1 MPYNACMPQVGETYV
16 EVRADTSK
24 VGSDI
29 EKGVT
34 QEVKKAEKAVGGFA
48 DAWKKVELKGTSKQI
63 QDVTSKAVL
72 PAGIALTAVS
82 GAFTFMAK
90 KAEEAEIAQRRLA
103 SVMSSMGYPQAT
115 ARVSAYADELEKN
128 LAIDG
133 ELIKATQTKL
143 ATFANLTKTVGEAGG
158 AFDRATV
165 AALDLAAAGFGS
177 AETNAVQLGKAL
189 QDPIKGIGAL
199 ARAGVT
205 FTAQEKEKIKTLVE
219 SGQTLQAQDL
229 ILKAIE
235 TQVGGT
241 AKASKSSFAAIQISL
256 ENAAESIGSVL
267 LPVINLLAGVF
278 EGFASFAKNNTGLF
292 ITLGVVVGGIAAAI
306 IAVNTALKVQ
316 MAIETISAGIKATYA
331 LITGTATTAIVAETV
346 ATTAATAAQVGLNTA
361 MALNPIGI
369 IVIAVL
375 ALVAAFVIAYKKIDW
390 FRNGVN
396 KIINAIIGY
405 FEFMINVWI
414 KVINGLTSGVNK
426 LTGFLSKIGIDIPKI
441 GQIAEVTFGR
451 IADAAKKAASAADF
465 RKFEESTKNLGGAAE
480 DTTPKITGL
489 GGAADKAG
497 EAAKAA
503 AAKVKTLRDEMG
515 KGFEENLKKAGSVL
529 ETARKAFS
537 DFAVD
542 VGKAV
547 TSAFSFG
554 DSFKTVKENSTNLT
568 KAIKDQTD
576 AENKLAEARKGN
588 DPTKIADATADLAV
602 AIKAV
607 GEAQKQPLTFLDDLA
622 VQATKAKDF
631 GVLVNR
637 LIAGGLSESALQQ
650 VLSAGVDAGSAIATE
665 LLSSADGILKA
676 NTLTAQVQAVGDQV
690 GLNAAANFKQAGVTA
705 GEALVAG
712 VTEVISKYQVSL
724 KSKKLTAKQLTK
736 LQKDFAIDVEFQFSQ
751 GVPALANGG
760 IFAGAQNAIIG
771 EAGAEAVI
779 PLTRPRRALDLMEQS
794 GLATLARGQ
803 GSAVNIESATFV
815 SPIDAQLLAAKVMV
829 AERARSFAQ

>member
-1 MPYNACMPQVGETYV
+1 MPQVGETYI

-24 VGSDI
+24 VGKDI
-29 EKGVT
+29 EQGVT
-34 QEVKKAEKAVGGFA
+34 QEVKKAERAVEGFA
-48 DAWKKVELKGTSKQI
+48 DAWKKVELKGTKGQLK
-63 QDVTSKAVL
+63 DLTDKAVV
-72 PAGIALTAVS
+72 PAGIALTAVT

-103 SVMSSMGYPQAT
+103 SVMSSMGYAGAT
-115 ARVSAYADELEKN
+115 ARVSAYADELEKT
-128 LAIDG
+128 LAVDG

-143 ATFANLTKTVGEAGG
+143 ATFANLTKTVGQTGG

-241 AKASKSSFAAIQISL
+241 AEASKSSFAAIQISL

-267 LPVINLLAGVF
+267 LPVIDTLAGVF
-278 EGFASFAKNNTGLF
+278 AGFASFAEENTGLF
-292 ITLGVVVGGIAAAI
+292 ITLGVVIGGIAASV
-306 IAVNTALKVQ
+306 IAVNTALKIQ
-316 MAIETISAGIKATYA
+316 MAIETLAAGVKATYA
-331 LITGTATTAIVAETV
+331 LITGTATAATGANTAALVGQTV
-346 ATTAATAAQVGLNTA
+346 ATANATAAQVGLNTA
-361 MALNPIGI
+361 MALNPIGLI
-369 IVIAVL
+369 IVAIV
-375 ALVAAFVIAYKKIDW
+375 ALVAAFVVAYKKIEW
-390 FRNGVN
+390 FRKGVN
-396 KIINAIIGY
+396 AVVNAIIGY
-405 FEFMINVWI
+405 FEFMINSWI
-414 KVINGLTSGVNK
+414 KVINGLTSGINK
-426 LTGFLSKIGIDIPKI
+426 IGGLLGKIGIDIPKI

-451 IADAAKKAASAADF
+451 IGEAATKAASAADF
-465 RKFEESTKNLGGAAE
+465 RKFEESTKNAGEAAEETTPKVAALGGAAE
-480 DTTPKITGL
+480 KTAT
-489 GGAADKAG
+489 
-497 EAAKAA
+497 
-503 AAKVKTLRDEMG
+503 KVKSLRDEFG
-515 KGFEENLKKAGSVL
+515 KGFEDNLKKAGDVL
-529 ETARKAFS
+529 DKARKAFS

-547 TSAFSFG
+547 TGAFSFKDAFDAG
-554 DSFKTVKENSTNLT
+554 TESGSGFLAALNAQAVKTQN
-568 KAIKDQTD
+568 
-576 AENKLAEARKGN
+576 
-588 DPTKIADATADLAV
+588 
-602 AIKAV
+602 
-607 GEAQKQPLTFLDDLA
+607 
-622 VQATKAKDF
+622 F

-637 LIAGGLSESALQQ
+637 LIAGGLSEAALQQ

-665 LLSSADGILKA
+665 LLSSADGILRA

-690 GLNAAANFKQAGVTA
+690 GLNAAGNFKQAGVTA

-712 VTEVISKYQVSL
+712 ISSVINKYQVSL
-724 KSKKLTAKQLTK
+724 KSKKLTARQLAK
-736 LQKDFAIDVEFQFSQ
+736 LQKEFAVDVSFQFSQ
-751 GVPALANGG
+751 NVPELANGG
-760 IFAGAQNAIIG
+760 IFSGAQNAIIG

-794 GLATLARGQ
+794 GLASLARTS

>member
-1 MPYNACMPQVGETYV
+1 MPQVGETYI

-24 VGSDI
+24 VGNDI

-34 QEVKKAEKAVGGFA
+34 QEVKKAENAVKGFA
-48 DAWKKVELKGTSKQI
+48 DAWKGVELKGTKGQI
-63 QDVTSKAVL
+63 KDLTDKAVV
-72 PAGIALTAVS
+72 PAGIALTAVT

-103 SVMSSMGYPQAT
+103 SVMSSMGYGEAT

-128 LAIDG
+128 LAVDG

-143 ATFANLTKTVGEAGG
+143 ATFANLTKTVNESGG

-219 SGQTLQAQDL
+219 SGQTLQAQDM

-241 AKASKSSFAAIQISL
+241 AEASKSSFAAIQISL

-267 LPVINLLAGVF
+267 LPVIDTLAGVF
-278 EGFASFAKNNTGLF
+278 EGFATFAEENTGLF
-292 ITLGVVVGGIAAAI
+292 ITLGVVIGGIAASV
-306 IAVNTALKVQ
+306 IAVNTALKIQ
-316 MAIETISAGIKATYA
+316 MAIETLAAGVKATFA
-331 LITGTATTAIVAETV
+331 LITGTSTAATGANTVALVGQTA
-346 ATTAATAAQVGLNTA
+346 ATTAATAAQTGLNTA
-361 MALNPIGI
+361 MALNPIGLI
-369 IVIAVL
+369 IVAIV
-375 ALVAAFVIAYKKIDW
+375 ALVAAFVVAYKKIDW

-396 KIINAIIGY
+396 KVINLIIGY
-405 FEFMINVWI
+405 FEFMINAWI
-414 KVINGLTSGVNK
+414 KVINGLTSGINK
-426 LTGFLSKIGIDIPKI
+426 VSGLLGKVGIDIPKI

-451 IADAAKKAASAADF
+451 IGEAATKAASAADF
-465 RKFEESTKNLGGAAE
+465 RKFEESTKNAGDAAE
-480 DTTPKITGL
+480 EVTPKITNL
-489 GGAADKAG
+489 GGAADKTAT
-497 EAAKAA
+497 
-503 AAKVKTLRDEMG
+503 KVKALRDEFG
-515 KGFEENLKKAGSVL
+515 KGFEDNLKKAGDVL
-529 ETARKAFS
+529 EKARKAFS

-547 TSAFSFG
+547 TGAFSFKEAFDAG
-554 DSFKTVKENSTNLT
+554 TESGSGFLAALNAQAVKTQN
-568 KAIKDQTD
+568 
-576 AENKLAEARKGN
+576 
-588 DPTKIADATADLAV
+588 
-602 AIKAV
+602 
-607 GEAQKQPLTFLDDLA
+607 
-622 VQATKAKDF
+622 F

-637 LIAGGLSESALQQ
+637 LIAGGLSEAALQQ
-650 VLSAGVDAGSAIATE
+650 VLAAGVDAGSAIATE
-665 LLSSADGILKA
+665 LLSSADGILRA

-690 GLNAAANFKQAGVTA
+690 GLNAAGNFKQAGVTA

-712 VTEVISKYQVSL
+712 VNEVINKYKVSL
-724 KSKKLTAKQLTK
+724 KSKKLTAKQLAK
-736 LQKDFAIDVEFQFSQ
+736 LQKDFAVDVEFQFSQ
-751 GVPALANGG
+751 GVPQLANGG
-760 IFAGAQNAIIG
+760 IFTGAQNAIIG

-779 PLTRPRRALDLMEQS
+779 PLTRPRRALDLLEQS
-794 GLATLARGQ
+794 GLASLARGQ

-815 SPIDAQLLAAKVMV
+815 EPIDAQLLAAKVMV